1 MEENIP
7 ESTKQLPF
15 LSSRSEKEYR
25 REENRTKTLII
36 KQLTENKAM
45 TCSCNVVN
53 TSKDHA
59 NKNTKKSLNS
69 LENNEKSNKNLNQTK
84 KPDEKTL
91 TENHNAENK
100 DSNEKKQKD
109 HS

>member
-1 MEENIP
+1 M
-7 ESTKQLPF
+7 S
-15 LSSRSEKEYR
+15 
-25 REENRTKTLII
+25 
-36 KQLTENKAM
+36 A
-45 TCSCNVVN
+45 
-53 TSKDHA
+53 
-59 NKNTKKSLNS
+59 NS

-84 KPDEKTL
+84 KSDEITL

>member
-1 MEENIP
+1 
-7 ESTKQLPF
+7 
-15 LSSRSEKEYR
+15 
-25 REENRTKTLII
+25 
-36 KQLTENKAM
+36 M